1 MVDPIELVKNRKS
14 LIEEMTDKYGYI
26 FCQRCKKSKTNYKF
40 EVHHI
45 MFRSRFPKHPLLH
58 SKINLIVLCS
68 KCHELV
74 HRNNSENELLIA
86 QRNLKELF
94 YK

>member
-14 LIEEMTDKYGYI
+14 MVEDMTDKYGYI
-26 FCQRCKKSKTNYKF
+26 FCQRCKMSKTNYKF

-58 SKINLIVLCS
+58 SKINLIVVCS
-68 KCHELV
+68 SCHSTL
-74 HRNNSENELLIA
+74 HNRNGENNKLIEE
-86 QRNLKELF
+86 RNLKELF
-94 YK
+94 KI